1 MLGTAGTAGAIISML
16 GVADGLIGAIGAALA
31 SMPTLAGG
39 GASLPGGGGIFFG
52 GLTGSA
58 GATDGAQPPLEQPPS
73 QQALWPW
80 PPNRPL
86 SLLKKPSCPQESH
99 ALPHVLQ
106 ELAVHVQVLWQCAL
120 GAHESQPPSQLL

>member
-1 MLGTAGTAGAIISML
+1 MLGTAGTAGATISMV
-16 GVADGLIGAIGAALA
+16 GAELIGAIGVASA

-39 GASLPGGGGIFFG
+39 GPSLPGGGGIFFG

-58 GATDGAQPPLEQPPS
+58 GATDGAQPPLAHPPS
-73 QQALWPW
+73 QQAWPW

-86 SLLKKPSCPQESH
+86 SLLKKLSCPQVSH

-106 ELAVHVQVLWQCAL
+106 ELAVQVQVLWHDF